1 MGMLASERDAS
12 MADWNPEL
20 YNRFSRYRREPVEH
34 IFARLRVADDER
46 IVDLG
51 CGSGE
56 YAIALARRGAHA
68 RAHGIDSSPA
78 MIDAARA
85 ALVKEDAAL
94 RQRVS
99 FDVGELPEFRASREF
114 TLIFSNA
121 AFHWIADQRPVF
133 RNCFDAL
140 APGGQIAV
148 QMPANESETAKSELA
163 RLAAEEPWAPMLGGL
178 EHAFPEPPPD
188 HYARMLAEIGFDS
201 IDCYHHTF
209 HHPMDSPRDVV
220 DWYRATGLRP
230 FLARL
235 PENRHAEFL
244 DVFHRRLERAYGT
257 TRAMTFDF
265 RRLFIWARR
274 LTG

>member
-1 MGMLASERDAS
+1 

-20 YNRFSRYRREPVEH
+20 YNRFARYRREPVEH
-34 IFARLRVADDER
+34 IFARLTISSDER

-56 YAIALARRGAHA
+56 HTIALARRGARATA
-68 RAHGIDSSPA
+68 RGIDSSPA
-78 MIDAARA
+78 MIEAARA
-85 ALVKEDAAL
+85 ALAKEPEEL
-94 RQRVS
+94 RKRVS
-99 FDVGELPEFRASREF
+99 FEVGELPEFRAHREF

-133 RNCFDAL
+133 RNCFEAL
-140 APGGQIAV
+140 ELGGLIVV
-148 QMPANESETAKSELA
+148 QMPANESETAKMEIA
-163 RLAAEEPWAPMLGGL
+163 RLAAEQPWASMLGGL
-178 EHAFPEPPPD
+178 EHAFPEPPPE

-209 HHPMDSPRDVV
+209 RHPMNSPRDVI

-244 DVFHRRLERAYGT
+244 DALQRRLEQAYETSG
-257 TRAMTFDF
+257 AMTFNF

-274 LTG
+274 PAG